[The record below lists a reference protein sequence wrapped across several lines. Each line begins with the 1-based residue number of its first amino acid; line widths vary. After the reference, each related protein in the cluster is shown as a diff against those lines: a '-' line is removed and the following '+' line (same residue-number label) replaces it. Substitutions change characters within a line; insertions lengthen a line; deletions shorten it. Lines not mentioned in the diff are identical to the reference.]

1 MEYKKRGFNAYK
13 LHPPGK
19 YDFDLEAHKK
29 TREAVGD
36 EFKLMSDPVAP
47 YTFEQA
53 LRFGRELE
61 KLNYYWYEEPLFDEN
76 FHNLR
81 ELTRILDIPIIG
93 TEVIA
98 KHPYS
103 VAECISTRV
112 VDMVRADVSWSGGI
126 TATMKTAHLAESFG
140 VQCEIHTAIYHPL
153 ELVNLHCCAAIK
165 NSEFFEVLVPYDYF
179 NFGLKESINV
189 SNGMAHLPSKPGL
202 GIDLDWD
209 FIDNSTFKKY

>member
-1 MEYKKRGFNAYK
+1 
-13 LHPPGK
+13 
-19 YDFDLEAHKK
+19 
-29 TREAVGD
+29 
-36 EFKLMSDPVAP
+36 
-47 YTFEQA
+47 
-53 LRFGRELE
+53 
-61 KLNYYWYEEPLFDEN
+61 
-76 FHNLR
+76 
-81 ELTRILDIPIIG
+81 
-93 TEVIA
+93 
-98 KHPYS
+98 
-103 VAECISTRV
+103 
-112 VDMVRADVSWSGGI
+112 
-126 TATMKTAHLAESFG
+126 MKTAHLAESFG

>member
-1 MEYKKRGFNAYK
+1 
-13 LHPPGK
+13 
-19 YDFDLEAHKK
+19 
-29 TREAVGD
+29 
-36 EFKLMSDPVAP
+36 MSDPVAP

-53 LRFGRELE
+53 LRLGRELE

-140 VQCEIHTAIYHPL
+140 V
-153 ELVNLHCCAAIK
+153 
-165 NSEFFEVLVPYDYF
+165 S
-179 NFGLKESINV
+179 
-189 SNGMAHLPSKPGL
+189 M
-202 GIDLDWD
+202 
-209 FIDNSTFKKY
+209 